1 MNTEET
7 VQYNKTLKKGMPS
20 GIPFIIGNEAAE
32 RFSYYGMKAILIVF
46 MVDFLR
52 MPENQAT
59 EWYHNF
65 GSAVYALPVLGALLS
80 DFFLGKYRTILWLS
94 LVYCAGHAVLAVY
107 ETQQGL
113 LVGLSLIA
121 FGSGGIKP
129 CVSAHVGDQFG
140 EGNKH
145 LITKVFNFFYFSVN
159 FGAFFSTL
167 ATPLLLKSFGPSI
180 AFGIPGALMFLAT
193 FIFWLGRKRFV
204 HVPAKPK
211 EIIKEI
217 KTKEFWTLIGK
228 LLILYVF
235 VGVFWSL
242 FDQTGSSWVL
252 QAKSDLMDKSIS
264 LGFIQFDL
272 LPSQIGSANPILV
285 LALIPVFTF
294 LIYPL
299 ISKRFNFT
307 SLKRINVGFF
317 IASIS
322 FFVLA
327 WVEGRMYGGE
337 TVSVWWQII
346 AFLIL
351 TVGEILISITALEY
365 SYSKAPNSLKSIIMS
380 VYLFSVSFGN
390 QITSQVNNFMVVD
403 FKPLKININDDH
415 NLLFSSTHDF
425 KTADKVNIN
434 QELGLFLD
442 KPYKVK
448 EDTSFVSGTYLVG
461 VSSKGENVIL
471 DPKTREPLK
480 VRMKSKIPEITDGA
494 FSFYKLNGPEYFNF
508 FAWLMFVTA
517 LLFIPFALKM
527 KTKTY
532 VQSSVPV
539 EEEQDPDLEV

>member
-1 MNTEET
+1 MDFKDDQNLHIN
-7 VQYNKTLKKGMPS
+7 VANKKGMPS

-46 MVDFLR
+46 MVDYLR

-80 DFFLGKYRTILWLS
+80 DLFLGKYKTILWLS
-94 LVYCAGHAVLAVY
+94 MVYCAGHAVLAFY

-140 EGNKH
+140 ESNKH
-145 LITKVFNFFYFSVN
+145 LIPKVFNFFYFSVN

-167 ATPLLLKSFGPSI
+167 ATPFLLKSFGPSI
-180 AFGIPGALMFLAT
+180 AFGIPGGLMFLAT
-193 FIFWLGRKRFV
+193 FIFWLGRKTFV
-204 HVPAKPK
+204 HVPARPK
-211 EIIKEI
+211 EILKELGR
-217 KTKEFWTLIGK
+217 TEFWTLIGK
-228 LLILYVF
+228 LLILYFF

-252 QAKSDLMDKSIS
+252 QAKSDLMDKSIN
-264 LGFIQFDL
+264 LGFINLEL

-285 LALIPVFTF
+285 LMLIPIFTF
-294 LIYPL
+294 AIYPF
-299 ISKRFNFT
+299 ISKYFNFT
-307 SLKRINVGFF
+307 SLLRVNVGFF
-317 IASIS
+317 IASFS

-327 WVEGRMYGGE
+327 FVEGQIYQGE
-337 TVSVWWQII
+337 TISVWWQIL

-351 TVGEILISITALEY
+351 TVGEVLVSITALEY

-390 QITSQVNNFMVVD
+390 QITSQVNKFMVEDFTPTEINVD
-403 FKPLKININDDH
+403 ENGHLVFYSKNELQ
-415 NLLFSSTHDF
+415 SG
-425 KTADKVNIN
+425 DKLNVN
-434 QELGLFLD
+434 QDLGLFID
-442 KPYKVK
+442 KIYEPKD
-448 EDTSFVSGTYLVG
+448 DTLNVSGTFLVNRG
-461 VSSKGENVIL
+461 VENTYYIL
-471 DPKTREPLK
+471 DPKTRHELK
-480 VRMKSKIPEITDGA
+480 VKSKTGLIPEIKKDA
-494 FSFYKLNGPEYFNF
+494 LSYFKLNGPAYFNF
-508 FAWLMFVTA
+508 FAWLMLITA
-517 LLFIPFALKM
+517 VLFIPFALKM

-532 VQSSVPV
+532 VQETVT
-539 EEEQDPDLEV
+539 E